1 MHMAVCWN
9 LLASMVIVCRIIEM
23 WTENQYLFPYTIG
36 AFSLEKKNEPRL
48 LCRIP
53 FLMIRV
59 TSHHF
64 YFLVFNIVAY

>member
-36 AFSLEKKNEPRL
+36 AFSLEKRMSLDFYVE
-48 LCRIP
+48 
-53 FLMIRV
+53 
-59 TSHHF
+59 SHS
-64 YFLVFNIVAY
+64 